1 MTGMQPDF
9 DVVIVGAGPAGST
22 TAKCLLDQH
31 PDVRVLLVDKAR
43 QFPRDKPCGGFVD
56 AKLLQA
62 FPYLRGREGNF
73 VESESALAVLHSPD
87 LRHQVAGHTRMLA
100 VLRSTFDAYL
110 MGLAQQAGAQIATNR
125 QVNEIGVDGNAA
137 TVEFTDGGRLTAFAV
152 VGADGASSLVARRS
166 GLHEAWRPHEICK
179 TVMKEFPVEPDF
191 ILEQCGPE
199 RPVHLYLQFNG
210 LPGYAWFFPKAY
222 HINVGVGCFAS
233 VPVKLIDYFR
243 LLVRLLQRW
252 EMLPPAVTTEDVKGD
267 ICPTR
272 GPLST
277 TQTNRV
283 LLVGD
288 AAGFVSP
295 ATGAGIVPGMVS
307 GRLAAETLGEALTHR
322 RFDAPFL
329 SRYQVRWEQQ
339 IGRFHAELWIQRI
352 FLTRFCSLFI
362 RIGQHDA
369 RIREIVSAAQTGGT
383 LGSKGIS
390 MPRLLGRVAWDLLK
404 GVLGQL

>member
-22 TAKCLLDQH
+22 TAKCLLDEH
-31 PDVRVLLVDKAR
+31 PDARVLLVDKAR

-56 AKLLQA
+56 AKILEA

-87 LRHQVAGHTRMLA
+87 LRYQVAGGARMLA

-125 QVNEIGVDGNAA
+125 QVNEIAVDSNAA
-137 TVEFTDGGRLTAFAV
+137 TVEFTDGGRLTSYAV

-166 GLHEAWRPHEICK
+166 GLHQAWQPDEICK
-179 TVMKEFPVEPDF
+179 TVMKEFPVDSDF
-191 ILEQCGPE
+191 ILERCGPE

-233 VPVKLIDYFR
+233 APVKLVDHFR

-252 EMLPPAVTTEDVKGD
+252 EMLPPAVTTDDMKGD

-288 AAGFVSP
+288 SAGFVSP

-307 GRLAAETLGEALTHR
+307 GRLAAETLSEALTHR
-322 RFDAPFL
+322 RFDASFL
-329 SRYQVRWEQQ
+329 SRYQVRWEEQ

-369 RIREIVSAAQTGGT
+369 RIREIVSGTQTGGN

-390 MPRLLGRVAWDLLK
+390 MPRLLGRVAWNLLK
-404 GVLGQL
+404 GVFGQL

>member
-9 DVVIVGAGPAGST
+9 DVVVVGAGPAGST
-22 TAKCLLDQH
+22 TAKCLLDQR
-31 PDVRVLLVDKAR
+31 PDARVLLVDKAR

-56 AKLLQA
+56 AKVLEA
-62 FPYLRGREGNF
+62 FPYLRGREGHF
-73 VESESALAVLHSPD
+73 VESESTLGILHSPN
-87 LRHQVAGHTRMLA
+87 LRYQVAGRTRMLA

-110 MGLAQQAGAQIATNR
+110 LGLAQQAGAQIAINR
-125 QVNEIGVDGNAA
+125 QVDEIAVDGDAA
-137 TVEFTDGGRLTAFAV
+137 TVQFTDGGRLTAYAV
-152 VGADGASSLVARRS
+152 VGADGAGSLVARRS
-166 GLHEAWRPHEICK
+166 SLHEGWQSSEICK
-179 TVMKEFPVEPDF
+179 TVMKEFSVDADF

-233 VPVKLIDYFR
+233 APVKLIDYFR

-252 EMLPPAVTTEDVKGD
+252 NMLPPAVTTEDVKGD
-267 ICPTR
+267 ICPTK

-277 TQTNRV
+277 TQTNRI

-295 ATGAGIVPGMVS
+295 ATGAGIVPGMIS
-307 GRLAAETLGEALTHR
+307 GRLAAQTLAEALTHR
-322 RFDAPFL
+322 CFDASFL

-339 IGRFHAELWIQRI
+339 IGRFQTELRIQRI
-352 FLTRFCSLFI
+352 FLTRFCNLFI

-369 RIREIVSAAQTGGT
+369 RIRQIVSVGQAGGVP
-383 LGSKGIS
+383 GSKGIS
-390 MPRLLGRVAWDLLK
+390 VARLLGRVGWDLLK
-404 GVLGQL
+404 GASGLL